1 MVGVGCCSQAV
12 LRSLD
17 LQRRHRAPRGP
28 AHRPAVAA
36 ASCRPGDQ
44 GADRPCACVCVYV
57 WMRRPCSCSRRADA
71 WAIPRWGGISQR
83 GSCGGP
89 LADWLKGPQI
99 GLDGIVFGPC
109 STLLSF
115 DCLSLMSRA
124 DCCGMPMRLVER
136 VCVRCRIAPTLFD
149 CSPSLHVHVRVARK
163 AVGSRRSGAAQGWR
177 DAANLR
183 LSTFD

>member
-1 MVGVGCCSQAV
+1 VWAAVRRQCFAHLTCNVGIEPHVVQRIALLSLQHPAARAIKARIDRVRVCVCMCGCDDPAHARDV
-12 LRSLD
+12 PMPGPSLD
-17 LQRRHRAPRGP
+17 GEISRS
-28 AHRPAVAA
+28 V
-36 ASCRPGDQ
+36 
-44 GADRPCACVCVYV
+44 DRVE
-57 WMRRPCSCSRRADA
+57 
-71 WAIPRWGGISQR
+71 GF
-83 GSCGGP
+83 

>member
-1 MVGVGCCSQAV
+1 MVQRIALLSLQHPAARAIKARMDRVRVCVCMCGCDDPAHARDV
-12 LRSLD
+12 PMPGPSLD
-17 LQRRHRAPRGP
+17 GEVSRS
-28 AHRPAVAA
+28 V
-36 ASCRPGDQ
+36 
-44 GADRPCACVCVYV
+44 DRVE
-57 WMRRPCSCSRRADA
+57 
-71 WAIPRWGGISQR
+71 GF
-83 GSCGGP
+83 

-136 VCVRCRIAPTLFD
+136 VCVRCRIATCRRCLT
-149 CSPSLHVHVRVARK
+149 ARAPFMCMCEWHARPWARGE
-163 AVGSRRSGAAQGWR
+163 AVQGWR